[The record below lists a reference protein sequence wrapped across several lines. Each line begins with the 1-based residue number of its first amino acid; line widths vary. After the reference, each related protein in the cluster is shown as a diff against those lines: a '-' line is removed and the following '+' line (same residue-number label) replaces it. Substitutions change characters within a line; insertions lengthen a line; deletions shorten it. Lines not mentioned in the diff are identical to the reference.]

1 MLKIAR
7 FLKAY
12 KKQVILGPIFKLM
25 EAIFELIVPII
36 MAKIIDIGIL
46 NKDISY
52 VLKMGILLVF
62 IGIVGLSSS
71 IVCQRYAALA
81 SQGFG
86 TTVRNELFSHINTF
100 SYKEID
106 KFGTPSLITRI
117 INDVNQL
124 QFAVAML
131 IRLVIRA
138 PFLAIG
144 AIIMAMILD
153 FKLSLI
159 FLIATPIIVAILYLV
174 MSKSIPYFRS
184 IQKKL
189 DKISLIT
196 RENLEGVRVVRAFSN
211 QNYEEA
217 RFDDAS
223 DDLSNTAIKVGK
235 LSSLLNPLTYIVL
248 NFSIIAIIWFG
259 GIRVDAG
266 NLTQGQIIAF
276 VNYITQ
282 ILLALIVV
290 SNLVVVFTKA
300 SASASRV
307 NEVFETSS
315 SIIENNNEFILDF
328 KNNTYKESLDL
339 NTLNIQKSDLGS
351 ITNNPVKIEF
361 KNVSFSYGSS
371 EKYAQNIV
379 SNPISSGKYII
390 KQTDSLVSEAN
401 PRTLFKPSNQEE
413 QVNQV
418 SLDNISFK
426 IYENEIIGIIGG
438 TGSGKSTLVNLI
450 SRFYDPSNGE
460 IFIDGHN
467 LKEYPL
473 SSIRHKIGLVP
484 QTSVLFT
491 GTIAEN
497 IQIGNS
503 NATNEDIERVLEIS
517 EAYEFVTK
525 LPKTYETHLDQ
536 GGKNLSGGQKQRLTI
551 ARALAINPEILILDD
566 SFSALDFATDAR
578 LRNSLKNKLKK
589 NTTIIIVSQRIST
602 IKNSDKILVLDDGN
616 LVGLGTHNELIK
628 NCDIYK
634 EIYSSQNQESEE
646 REVN

>member
-12 KKQVILGPIFKLM
+12 KKQVILGPIFKLI
-25 EAIFELIVPII
+25 EAIFELIVPMI
-36 MAKIIDIGIL
+36 MAKIIDVGIQ
-46 NKDISY
+46 NRDISY
-52 VLKMGILLVF
+52 VIKMGLLLVV

-71 IVCQRYAALA
+71 LVCQRYASIA

-138 PFLAIG
+138 PFLATG

-153 FKLSLI
+153 FKLSII
-159 FLIATPIIVAILYLV
+159 FLISTPIIVAILYFV
-174 MSKSIPYFRS
+174 MTKSIPYFRS

-196 RENLEGVRVVRAFSN
+196 RENLGGARVVRAFSK

-217 RFDDAS
+217 RFEDAS
-223 DDLSNTAIKVGK
+223 NDLSNTAIKVGK
-235 LSSLLNPLTYIVL
+235 ISSLLNPLTYIVL
-248 NFSIIAIIWFG
+248 NFSIIAIIWVG
-259 GIRVDAG
+259 GIRVDTG
-266 NLTQGQIIAF
+266 ELTQGQIIAF
-276 VNYITQ
+276 VNYMTQ

-290 SNLVVVFTKA
+290 SNLVVIFTKA

-315 SIIENNNEFILDF
+315 SIIDTNTELLNVNN
-328 KNNTYKESLDL
+328 KETSIIDSAR
-339 NTLNIQKSDLGS
+339 QKLA
-351 ITNNPVKIEF
+351 KIEF
-361 KNVSFSYGSS
+361 NDVSFSYDVS
-371 EKYAQNIV
+371 EKC
-379 SNPISSGKYII
+379 
-390 KQTDSLVSEAN
+390 SLN
-401 PRTLFKPSNQEE
+401 K
-413 QVNQV
+413 
-418 SLDNISFK
+418 ISFK
-426 IYENEIIGIIGG
+426 IQKNETIGIIGG
-438 TGSGKSTLVNLI
+438 TGSGKSTLINLI

-460 IFIDGHN
+460 ILIDGHN
-467 LKEYPL
+467 LKEYSL
-473 SSIRHKIGLVP
+473 SQIRSKIGLVP
-484 QTSVLFT
+484 QSSVLFS

-497 IQIGNS
+497 IKIGNPKAS
-503 NATNEDIERVLEIS
+503 IS
-517 EAYEFVTK
+517 EIEQVLKLSESTEFVST
-525 LPKTYETHLDQ
+525 LPETCETHLDQ

-551 ARALAINPEILILDD
+551 ARALAVNPEILILDD
-566 SFSALDFATDAR
+566 SFSALDFATDAK
-578 LRNSLKNKLKK
+578 LRNSLNQKFKK
-589 NTTIIIVSQRIST
+589 DTTIIIVSQRVAS
-602 IKNSDKILVLDDGN
+602 IKNADKILVLDDGN
-616 LVGLGTHNELIK
+616 LVGIGTHNELI
-628 NCDIYK
+628 NECPIYK
-634 EIYSSQNQESEE
+634 EIYLSQNKENKE

>member
-12 KKQVILGPIFKLM
+12 KKQVILGPIFKLI
-25 EAIFELIVPII
+25 EAVFELIVPII
-36 MAKIIDIGIL
+36 MAKIIDIGIQ

-52 VLKMGILLVF
+52 VIKMGLLLVV

-71 IVCQRYAALA
+71 LVCQRYASIA

-86 TTVRNELFSHINTF
+86 TTVRNELFSHINTL

-138 PFLAIG
+138 PFLATG
-144 AIIMAMILD
+144 AVIMAMILD
-153 FKLSLI
+153 FKLSII
-159 FLIATPIIVAILYLV
+159 FLISTPIIVAILYFV
-174 MSKSIPYFRS
+174 MTKSIPYFRS

-196 RENLEGVRVVRAFSN
+196 RENLGGARVVRAFSN
-211 QNYEEA
+211 QDYEEA
-217 RFDDAS
+217 RFNDAS
-223 DDLSNTAIKVGK
+223 NDLSNTAIKVGK
-235 LSSLLNPLTYIVL
+235 ISALLNPLTYIVL
-248 NFSIIAIIWFG
+248 NFSIIAIIWVG

-266 NLTQGQIIAF
+266 DLTQGQIIAF
-276 VNYITQ
+276 VNYMTQ

-315 SIIENNNEFILDF
+315 SIIDNNAELINTNHEENFNLDVNNNVAF
-328 KNNTYKESLDL
+328 NTKVSMTNSFND
-339 NTLNIQKSDLGS
+339 KS
-351 ITNNPVKIEF
+351 IKIEF
-361 KNVSFSYGSS
+361 KNVSFSYDVS
-371 EKYAQNIV
+371 EKH
-379 SNPISSGKYII
+379 
-390 KQTDSLVSEAN
+390 SLN
-401 PRTLFKPSNQEE
+401 
-413 QVNQV
+413 
-418 SLDNISFK
+418 NISFK
-426 IYENEIIGIIGG
+426 IYKNETIGIIGS

-460 IFIDGHN
+460 ILIDGYN

-473 SSIRHKIGLVP
+473 SQIRHKIGLVP
-484 QTSVLFT
+484 QSSILFT

-497 IQIGNS
+497 IKIGNPMAS
-503 NATNEDIERVLEIS
+503 TSDIERVLELS
-517 EAYEFVTK
+517 EASEFVSK
-525 LPKTYETHLDQ
+525 LPKNFETHLDQ

-551 ARALAINPEILILDD
+551 ARALASNPEILILDD
-566 SFSALDFATDAR
+566 SFSALDFATDAK
-578 LRNSLKNKLKK
+578 LRSSLKHKLKK
-589 NTTIIIVSQRIST
+589 DTTVIIVSQRVTT
-602 IKNSDKILVLDDGN
+602 IKNADKILVLDDGN
-616 LVGLGTHNELIK
+616 LVGIGTHNELIE
-628 NCDIYK
+628 NCPVYK
-634 EIYSSQNQESEE
+634 EIYLSQNKDTEE
-646 REVN
+646 REAN

>member
-12 KKQVILGPIFKLM
+12 KKQVILGPIFKLI

-36 MAKIIDIGIL
+36 MAKIIDIGIV

-52 VLKMGILLVF
+52 VLRMGGLLVL

-144 AIIMAMILD
+144 AIIMAIILD
-153 FKLSLI
+153 FKLSII

-211 QNYEEA
+211 QNCEEA
-217 RFDDAS
+217 RFDYAS

-300 SASASRV
+300 SASAARV
-307 NEVFETSS
+307 NEVFETKS
-315 SIIENNNEFILDF
+315 SIIESNNELTLDF
-328 KNNTYKESLDL
+328 GNDVCEEALDL
-339 NTLNIQKSDLGS
+339 NNKINLHTQTSNLNSLK
-351 ITNNPVKIEF
+351 NNPAKIEF
-361 KNVSFSYGSS
+361 KNVSFSYGTS
-371 EKYAQNIV
+371 EKQA
-379 SNPISSGKYII
+379 
-390 KQTDSLVSEAN
+390 
-401 PRTLFKPSNQEE
+401 R
-413 QVNQV
+413 QV

-426 IYENEIIGIIGG
+426 IYENETIGIIGG

-450 SRFYDPSNGE
+450 SRFYDPSKGE
-460 IFIDGHN
+460 IFIDRHN

-473 SSIRHKIGLVP
+473 SEIRHKIGLVP

-497 IQIGNS
+497 ILIGNPKAS
-503 NATNEDIERVLEIS
+503 NEDIENALEIAEGS
-517 EAYEFVTK
+517 EFVAK

-536 GGKNLSGGQKQRLTI
+536 GGKNLSGGQKQRLAI
-551 ARALAINPEILILDD
+551 ARALAINPGILILDD

-578 LRNSLKNKLKK
+578 LRSSLKNKLKK
-589 NTTIIIVSQRIST
+589 NTTVIIVSQRIST
-602 IKNSDKILVLDDGN
+602 IKNADKILVLDDGN
-616 LVGLGTHNELIK
+616 LIGIGTHNELIK

-634 EIYSSQNQESEE
+634 EIYFSQNQESEE